1 MPLYSP
7 EQEIGHGGMGAVYK
21 IHENGC
27 TVAVKMMSN
36 KVTYDP
42 VYRTMFYSEVNAL
55 KRMNHPSVVKIIGE
69 PFGDSEGNLYIK
81 MEYIPGVTIQ
91 QHVAEHGIYSEEDA
105 VKTMCKILDAMSYVH
120 STHNV
125 HRDIKPSNIMLK
137 PDGEI
142 CVIDFG
148 IAKDMKTHTG
158 LTIGLQVGTHNYM
171 SPEQVGALSI
181 DYRTDIYS
189 LACLLY
195 FMVTGKDAVKSG
207 MGNSATQLAILKD
220 DFPHPKDL
228 NPTISD
234 SFQAV
239 ILKAADK
246 DMRKRYQTCS
256 EFKEALLNLSG
267 SGGGKTKMLKS
278 VVTIGRNGDCDIVV
292 KSDYVSG
299 HHATIEW
306 VEEMSGH
313 CYFKYTDKSTNG
325 TGIDGRYVHN
335 ESCNINY
342 EVGSTNLLPTVYL
355 AGRSEYML
363 DWGEVI
369 RIFKTKGVR
378 FSKPSPPPPP
388 LPPDPPQEKLGL
400 GMSILCFLFPIVGWV
415 LGYVWRESSPLRAK
429 RATLL
434 GTIGFIVGFC
444 LNIILNL

>member
-21 IHENGC
+21 IQENGR

-36 KVTYDP
+36 QVTCHEL
-42 VYRTMFYSEVNAL
+42 YRTMFNSEVNAL
-55 KRMNHPSVVKIIGE
+55 KNMNHPSVVKIIGE
-69 PFGDSEGNLYIK
+69 PYGDSEGNLYIK

-91 QHVAEHGIYSEEDA
+91 QYVTEHGPYSEKDA
-105 VKTMCKILDAMSYVH
+105 VVLMCKILDAMSYVH

-142 CVIDFG
+142 CIIDFG

-158 LTIGLQVGTHNYM
+158 LTIGTQVGTHNYM

-195 FMVTGKDAVKSG
+195 YMVTGQDAVRKG
-207 MGNSATQLAILKD
+207 MGNYATQVAILND

-228 NPTISD
+228 NPDISD
-234 SFQAV
+234 AFQGV

-256 EFKEALLNLSG
+256 AFKQALLDM
-267 SGGGKTKMLKS
+267 GGGGQGTKVLKPTL
-278 VVTIGRNGDCDIVV
+278 TIGRNDNCDIVV
-292 KSDYVSG
+292 ESDYVSG

-306 VEEMSGH
+306 VEGTTGGRS
-313 CYFKYTDKSTNG
+313 YLRYTDRSTNG

-335 ESCNINY
+335 ESYNIDY
-342 EVGSTNLLPTVYL
+342 GGGSVASLPTVYL
-355 AGRSEYML
+355 AGRSDFLL
-363 DWGEVI
+363 DWNEVI
-369 RIFKTKGVR
+369 RILEIKGALFHQV
-378 FSKPSPPPPP
+378 
-388 LPPDPPQEKLGL
+388 LPPTPPISVEEKLGI

-415 LGYVWRESSPLRAK
+415 LGYVWRESSPVKSK
-429 RATLL
+429 RAVLL
-434 GTIGFIVGFC
+434 GTVGFVIGFC
-444 LNIILNL
+444 LNIIVSL